1 MTTQWRK
8 LCRALPVLLTLFV
21 TPLTVYAQR
30 ERSRIATIGGFHVG
44 IPLAAS
50 VSAAAVFAGRERHW
64 GGQPDGPFV
73 GAELGALG
81 ISAHLGRINPFD
93 GGALL
98 GRVGALQWWGRGQN
112 TYLGGEVRIVLM
124 GSLGLGAYA
133 RVAGTRGPS
142 FLPVLT
148 MGFLY

>member
-1 MTTQWRK
+1 MVTLRRR
-8 LCRALPVLLTLFV
+8 LLRALPVLLTLFV
-21 TPLTVYAQR
+21 MPTSVHAQDD
-30 ERSRIATIGGFHVG
+30 SSPIAKIGGFHVG
-44 IPLAAS
+44 VPLAAS
-50 VSAAAVFAGRERHW
+50 VSVAAVLAGRERHW
-64 GGQPDGPFV
+64 GGQPEGPFV

-81 ISAHLGRINPFD
+81 ISGHFGRVSPFD

-112 TYLGGEVRIVLM
+112 TYVGGEMRIMLM
-124 GSLGLGAYA
+124 GSLGIGAYA

-148 MGFLY
+148 IGFGY